1 MRAGKE
7 GGEGKVYVD
16 IGNRDPGESGK
27 VLERRKGMK
36 GIGERER
43 KKNTYGIGIG
53 EEERRRTLKERQY
66 HSYRELHHKKE

>member
-43 KKNTYGIGIG
+43 KKTRMVLVLEKRK
-53 EEERRRTLKERQY
+53 EEG
-66 HSYRELHHKKE
+66 H